1 MYYELVIKMR
11 QYEWIIAR
19 QVLNFLRLGTYYNV

>member
-1 MYYELVIKMR
+1 MR

-19 QVLNFLRLGTYYNV
+19 QVWNFPRLEIYWNDWFS